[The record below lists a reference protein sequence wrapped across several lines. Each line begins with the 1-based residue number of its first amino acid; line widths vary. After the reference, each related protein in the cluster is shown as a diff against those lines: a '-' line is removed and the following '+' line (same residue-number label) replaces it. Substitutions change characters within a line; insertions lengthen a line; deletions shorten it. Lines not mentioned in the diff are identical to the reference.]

1 MKTLLALHKV
11 KDHSEEDQFV
21 VLLSVLKNYDIT
33 QNLEAVVAD
42 NSGTNDTLC

>member
-1 MKTLLALHKV
+1 MKTFLVLCKV
-11 KDHSEEDQFV
+11 KDHSEENQFA

-42 NSGTNDTLC
+42 NSDTNDTLC